1 MYEDMPRPFLL
12 LLPPL
17 SGGCSLLHAGGL
29 LLGVL
34 DAIATLTML
43 LGKFFWAHWP
53 LSLPVQSLYISRSM
67 SGAWFFPEA
76 FESGSASVSPAS
88 PQQSPLSLI
97 FSCFYVYKYWT
108 LGWLYVSTQTFA
120 LFRAGV
126 YEHMCVCLYLCD
138 PPRGRVQ
145 VIVGRLLLGVLTR
158 CTE

>member
-1 MYEDMPRPFLL
+1 MYEDMPHPFLL

-97 FSCFYVYKYWT
+97 FSCF
-108 LGWLYVSTQTFA
+108 
-120 LFRAGV
+120 
-126 YEHMCVCLYLCD
+126 LCA
-138 PPRGRVQ
+138 
-145 VIVGRLLLGVLTR
+145 
-158 CTE
+158 